1 MSLYVTVFAGTAP
14 IGGLLAG
21 ALAQGFGA
29 AFALSIG
36 AALAVTVLAFVA
48 WRLRSVQMPRG
59 DIASEIR
66 SEPPR
71 QLANRAA

>member
-36 AALAVTVLAFVA
+36 AALAVSVLALVA
-48 WRLRSVQMPRG
+48 WKLRSVQMPRSG
-59 DIASEIR
+59 VSDQVR

-71 QLANRAA
+71 QLVNRAA